1 MKPFTFILLITAA
14 MVLLVVTASAFSF
27 AQTPALNASISG
39 RVSSSTGT
47 PIAGAQVML
56 VNASN
61 TSEQIGNFTMTVDKD
76 GNYQFI
82 NVPMGNV
89 SVFAWSANY
98 ASGLSNSLVV
108 SEKVTYTANV
118 VLIPEPYFVDIAVSQ
133 KVIPLETGKSTI
145 TFTVFDHWMNKV
157 GAGWFITTH
166 TTAGTLDPLYGETDT
181 NSQFKTTISAPMEGT
196 NATVEVFAK
205 AKNGTYYPLQMVE
218 VTPTPT
224 PAVTPTATATPNATA
239 QVTVTPVA
247 NATATPVIT
256 ATPEATP
263 TAAPT
268 PTPTPGFEIVAALI
282 GLAVVAAAYKKA

>member
-1 MKPFTFILLITAA
+1 MKPFTVILLVTTAL
-14 MVLLVVTASAFSF
+14 MLLVVTASAFSL
-27 AQTPALNASISG
+27 AQTPTLNASISG
-39 RVSSSTGT
+39 RVSSSIGT
-47 PIAGAQVML
+47 PVTDAQVML

-76 GNYQFI
+76 GNYQFV

-89 SVFAWSANY
+89 SVFAWSPNY
-98 ASGLSNSLVV
+98 ASSLSNSLAV

-118 VLIPEPYFVDIAVSQ
+118 VLIPEPYFVDITVSQ

-145 TFTVFDHWMNKV
+145 TFTVYDHWMNKV

-166 TTAGTLDPLYGETDT
+166 TTAGTLDPLYGDTDT

-196 NATVEVFAK
+196 NATVDVFAK

-218 VTPTPT
+218 VTPTPA
-224 PAVTPTATATPNATA
+224 PAVTPTATAVPNATV

-247 NATATPVIT
+247 NATATPIIT